1 MSSSNCCFLTLIQVS
16 QKAGKVA
23 WYSYLFK
30 NFLQFVVIHIV
41 KGFSVVSE
49 EEVDVCLELPCF
61 LYDAVDVDN
70 LISGSFDFS
79 KSSLYICKFSI
90 HTLLKASLRDFEH

>member
-1 MSSSNCCFLTLIQVS
+1 MVWC
-16 QKAGKVA
+16 
-23 WYSYLFK
+23 YYLFK

-41 KGFSVVSE
+41 KDFSIVSE
-49 EEVDVCLELPCF
+49 EKVDVCMELPCF
-61 LYDAVDVDN
+61 LYDAVDVGN

-90 HTLLKASLRDFEH
+90 HTLLKASLKDFEHYLVGM